1 MGKRLHGKTF
11 RSYSTRMYFAVV
23 APNTYIND
31 LPERVTSLCKLFA
44 NDTTLFPKVINKKN
58 ILIINYLVLNLIR
71 Q

>member
-23 APNTYIND
+23 APNIND